1 MRPCLDRKTPR
12 VRRRVYFFDHVLAP
26 PRADHRTML
35 IFAFQP
41 SVLNL
46 RSILFFGASA
56 NQSSLCA
63 WNESANGNSLQR
75 VMKTTCRERI
85 CKSV

>member
-46 RSILFFGASA
+46 RSFLFLALAPVNRLYARGMS
-56 NQSSLCA
+56 
-63 WNESANGNSLQR
+63 QR
-75 VMKTTCRERI
+75 MGTLSRG
-85 CKSV
+85 S